1 MSDFKSARIISCGP
15 LSQQVTASAMA
26 VYGSCDFACNAMPM
40 CHEHVH
46 CCHPAAACCQYVSTS
61 VTGLPPEAL
70 FVAAIDIL
78 AAKCDK
84 LLESL

>member
-1 MSDFKSARIISCGP
+1 
-15 LSQQVTASAMA
+15 MA
-26 VYGSCDFACNAMPM
+26 VHGSCALRAMQCP
-40 CHEHVH
+40 CAVST
-46 CCHPAAACCQYVSTS
+46 CTVAAAAAAACCQYVSTS

>member
-1 MSDFKSARIISCGP
+1 MMCPVVVA
-15 LSQQVTASAMA
+15 LA
-26 VYGSCDFACNAMPM
+26 VAIAI
-40 CHEHVH
+40 
-46 CCHPAAACCQYVSTS
+46 AAAAAAAANTS
-61 VTGLPPEAL
+61 ACPAGQPPEAL

>member
-1 MSDFKSARIISCGP
+1 MQINIDWPSFQRTLLP
-15 LSQQVTASAMA
+15 LLLLVLLLKLSMFVAGQ
-26 VYGSCDFACNAMPM
+26 
-40 CHEHVH
+40 
-46 CCHPAAACCQYVSTS
+46 
-61 VTGLPPEAL
+61 PPEAL